1 MSKLPEQFG
10 PRRRHMVIDRG
21 RWLLWVP
28 LRLGQ
33 LIMGWLARDRE
44 AWVTVF
50 VVGGHGY
57 VGWRVVTL
65 GLEVGEV
72 PRIVSRDGD
81 TRGGRASSAWADWIE
96 QLADEAEASSV
107 IWLLDGAKHDEAS
120 RLPEMLAAVS
130 PETHVVFVSSC
141 TVYGDAG
148 GELCSEDHAQ
158 QLTTVNARVKAS
170 SEQLLLTSPVSVCI
184 QRLGALYGVDR
195 RGVRADRVEE
205 WVMQAAGSGT
215 VVVPE
220 PTHWRGWTHVDQA
233 ARALWRAAHQR
244 TAGTF
249 NIASANHTFGEAAGY
264 AALIFA
270 GSVVGDGKP
279 DRCDYRVDSAAARAA
294 GLLDEQPG
302 EDLAGAIQSFI
313 RERYPDGLPPG

>member
-1 MSKLPEQFG
+1 M
-10 PRRRHMVIDRG
+10 
-21 RWLLWVP
+21 
-28 LRLGQ
+28 
-33 LIMGWLARDRE
+33 
-44 AWVTVF
+44 TVF

-65 GLEVGEV
+65 GLEAGES

-81 TRGGRASSAWADWIE
+81 TRGGRASSAWTEWLK
-96 QLADEAEASSV
+96 QLADKAEGSSV
-107 IWLLDGAKHDEAS
+107 IWLLDGTKHDEAS
-120 RLPEMLAAVS
+120 RLPEMLAAA
-130 PETHVVFVSSC
+130 PPQTHVVFVSSC
-141 TVYGDAG
+141 TVYGDTG

-158 QLTTVNARVKAS
+158 QPQTANARVKAS
-170 SEQLLLTSPVSVCI
+170 SEQLLLASPVSACI
-184 QRLGALYGVDR
+184 QRLGVLYGIDR
-195 RGVRADRVEE
+195 RGVRADPVEQ
-205 WVMQAAGSGT
+205 WVVQASGSGT

-220 PTHWRGWTHVDQA
+220 PTHWRGWVHVDQA
-233 ARALWRAAHQR
+233 ARALWGAAQRR

-279 DRCDYRVDSAAARAA
+279 DRCNHRVDSAAARAA

-302 EDLAGAIQSFI
+302 EGLVGAIQSFI

>member
-1 MSKLPEQFG
+1 M
-10 PRRRHMVIDRG
+10 
-21 RWLLWVP
+21 
-28 LRLGQ
+28 
-33 LIMGWLARDRE
+33 
-44 AWVTVF
+44 TVF

-65 GLEVGEV
+65 GLEAGED
-72 PRIVSRDGD
+72 PRIVSRDGGAL
-81 TRGGRASSAWADWIE
+81 GGRASLAWADWVR
-96 QLADEAEASSV
+96 QLAGAGPSSV

-120 RLPEMLAAVS
+120 RLPEMLAAA
-130 PETHVVFVSSC
+130 PPQTHVVFVSSC
-141 TVYGDAG
+141 AVYGDAG

-158 QLTTVNARVKAS
+158 QLTTANARIKAS
-170 SEQLLLTSPVSVCI
+170 SEQLLSASPVSVCV

-195 RGVRADRVEE
+195 RGVRADRVED

-220 PTHWRGWTHVDQA
+220 PTHWRGWVHADQA
-233 ARALWRAAHQR
+233 ARALWRAAARR

-270 GSVVGDGKP
+270 GSVNGDGRP
-279 DRCDYRVDSAAARAA
+279 DRCNYRVDSAAARAA
-294 GLLDEQPG
+294 GLLDERPG
-302 EDLAGAIQSFI
+302 EDLAGAVQSFI
-313 RERYPDGLPPG
+313 HERYPDGLPPG